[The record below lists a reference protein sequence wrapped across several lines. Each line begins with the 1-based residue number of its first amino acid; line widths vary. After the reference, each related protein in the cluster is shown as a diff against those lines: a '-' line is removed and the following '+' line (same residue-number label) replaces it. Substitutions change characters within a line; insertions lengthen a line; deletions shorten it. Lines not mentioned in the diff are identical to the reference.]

1 MFTARFTVFALLT
14 FLAGANAGCATCED
28 TIEVNGDVTYE
39 LVSDSMNY
47 DNGYTLCK
55 YVAITRLLRVKWLMS
70 CQIRRHVGRHSDLR
84 VYSKCSLNVV
94 QLTDLV

>member
-55 YVAITRLLRVKWLMS
+55 YVDTSGDTVTCEYTNVGLLEDGDKVCPQWSRMDGGG
-70 CQIRRHVGRHSDLR
+70 C
-84 VYSKCSLNVV
+84 
-94 QLTDLV
+94 